1 MKPIVALTAA
11 VCTLTAGCALFAP
24 TKAPGAGGSG
34 AIAIGVLSSFSGT
47 SAANGPTVRNGVQLA
62 VDRLNAAGGV
72 IGRRLELAV
81 GDDRSD
87 RGAAAAV
94 AQDLIARNVVAIVG
108 PNSSSIARETLLGA
122 AVAKGVV
129 VISPAATSPSLTD
142 PSQTDAGGW
151 FFRTVPH
158 DGFQG
163 RVLARK
169 AEAAGHARLAVI
181 HVDSTYGQGLAGSL
195 KAAFEGA
202 GGRTATLVA
211 YPETATPQASYADV
225 ITKALDAR
233 PDAIVL
239 VGYPG
244 EASVMIDE
252 WRLSGR
258 DAAMKWYFAD
268 GLQRRSFV
276 ENVADAR
283 SLEGQLGTAPATSPT
298 FTADYKAA
306 YGEEPSFAAAAAYDA
321 TMLVGLAIEAGTS
334 ADRTQIRDH
343 LRAVSAGGEAVGPA
357 DAAAALAAIRAGKD
371 VDYEGYAG
379 RVDLDAHG
387 DVATAAYEIWT
398 VRDRQIVGTGEVLT
412 P

>member
-1 MKPIVALTAA
+1 MKPSIAVTALVASLST
-11 VCTLTAGCALFAP
+11 GCALFAAP
-24 TKAPGAGGSG
+24 KAPTAGG

-72 IGRRLELAV
+72 IGRRLEV
-81 GDDRSD
+81 VIEDDRSD
-87 RGAAAAV
+87 KTAAPAAATT
-94 AQDLIARNVVAIVG
+94 LIGKGVVAIVG
-108 PNSSSIARETLLGA
+108 PNSSSIAREAVLAA
-122 AVAKGVV
+122 AVPRGIV

-142 PSQTDAGGW
+142 PTQLDARGW

-169 AEAAGHARLAVI
+169 AADAGHTKLAVI
-181 HVDSTYGQGLAGSL
+181 HVDSPYGLGLAGSL
-195 KAAFEGA
+195 KAAFEARA
-202 GGRTATLVA
+202 GSTATLVP
-211 YPETATPQASYADV
+211 YPEAATPQASYADV
-225 ITKALDAR
+225 IGKALDVQA
-233 PDAIVL
+233 DAAVL

-244 EASVMIDE
+244 EASVMIND

-258 DAAMKWYFAD
+258 GAGLKWYFAD
-268 GLQRRSFV
+268 GLQRKSFV

-283 SLEGQLGTAPATSPT
+283 SLDGQLGTAPATSPA
-298 FTADYKAA
+298 FQAAYKAA
-306 YGEEPSFAAAAAYDA
+306 YGEDPSFAAAAAYDGA
-321 TMLVGLAIEAGTS
+321 MLVALAIEAGKS
-334 ADRTQIRDH
+334 ADRTAIRDK

-371 VDYEGYAG
+371 VDYQGYAG
-379 RVDLDAHG
+379 RVDLDELG
-387 DVATAAYEIWT
+387 DVTTASYEIWK
-398 VRDRQIVGTGEVLT
+398 VQDRQIVSTGEVLT

>member
-1 MKPIVALTAA
+1 MKPIVTLIAALAA
-11 VCTLTAGCALFAP
+11 LSTGCALLAP
-24 TKAPGAGGSG
+24 TKAPGAGGG

-72 IGRRLELAV
+72 IGRKLEVVV

-87 RGAAAAV
+87 RTAAAA
-94 AQDLIARNVVAIVG
+94 AATELIGKNVVAIVG
-108 PNSSSIARETLLGA
+108 PNSSSSAREALLNA
-122 AVAKGVV
+122 TVAKGIVL
-129 VISPAATSPSLTD
+129 ISPAATSPSLTD
-142 PSQTDAGGW
+142 PTQVAAQGW

-169 AEAAGHARLAVI
+169 ASGAGHAKLAVI
-181 HVDSTYGQGLAGSL
+181 HVDSPYGQGLAGSL
-195 KAAFEGA
+195 KAAFEA
-202 GGRTATLVA
+202 EGGRTATLVP
-211 YPETATPQASYADV
+211 YPEAATPKASYADV
-225 ITKALDAR
+225 VGQALEAG
-233 PDAIVL
+233 PDAVVL

-244 EASVMIDE
+244 ESSVMIND

-258 DAAMKWYFAD
+258 GASLKWYFAD
-268 GLQRRSFV
+268 ALQRRSFV
-276 ENVADAR
+276 ENVADAK

-298 FTADYKAA
+298 FAADYKAA
-306 YGEEPSFAAAAAYDA
+306 YGEDPSFAAAAAYDA
-321 TMLVGLAIEAGTS
+321 AMLVALAVEAGKS
-334 ADRTQIRDH
+334 ADRLQIREN
-343 LRAVSAGGEAVGPA
+343 LRAVSAEGEAVGPA
-357 DAAAALAAIRAGKD
+357 KVAEALQAIRAGKN

-379 RVDLDAHG
+379 RVDLDQFG

-398 VRDRQIVGTGEVLT
+398 VKDRQIVSTGEVLT

>member
-11 VCTLTAGCALFAP
+11 AAALSTGCALFAAP
-24 TKAPGAGGSG
+24 KAPATGGA

-62 VDRLNAAGGV
+62 IDRINAAGGV
-72 IGRRLELAV
+72 IGRRLEVQV

-87 RGAAAAV
+87 KAAAAAV
-94 AQDLIARNVVAIVG
+94 ANELIGRGVAAIVG
-108 PNSSSIARETLLGA
+108 PNSSSIARATVLEA
-122 AVAKGVV
+122 AVAKGIV

-142 PSQTDAGGW
+142 PTQVDSKGW

-169 AEAAGHARLAVI
+169 AAGTSHKKLAVI
-181 HVDSTYGQGLAGSL
+181 HVDSPYGQGLAASL
-195 KAAFEGA
+195 KTAFEA
-202 GGRTATLVA
+202 EDGRTATLV
-211 YPETATPQASYADV
+211 SYAETPTPLPSYTDV
-225 ITKALDAR
+225 IGKALDAG
-233 PDAIVL
+233 PDAVVL

-244 EASVMIDE
+244 EASVMIND

-258 DAAMKWYFAD
+258 AAAVKWYFAD

-276 ENVADAR
+276 ENVSDAK

-298 FTADYKAA
+298 FSAAYKAA
-306 YGEEPSFAAAAAYDA
+306 YGEDPSFAAAAAYDGA
-321 TMLVGLAIEAGTS
+321 MLIALAIEAGKS
-334 ADRTQIRDH
+334 AERTAIRDN
-343 LRAVSAGGEAVGPA
+343 LRAVSAAGEAVGPA

-379 RVDLDAHG
+379 RVDLDRFG

-398 VRDRQIVGTGEVLT
+398 VKDRQIVSTGEVLT